1 MRTLIGIILLVLVAS
16 PPFTVAQEGLSKEQ
30 IIEALRQKVQATTPP
45 PEAKRI
51 ETVAQFTLRIRGRET
66 CSFEGTLIQEGE
78 RRELRTNELRA
89 ECAQFREQIST
100 VFLSSAQISAVLLS
114 NYGYELIGEQVVSG
128 DRQYKI
134 RAHARDPRENLY
146 LMEVWISSET
156 GLIPEGLLYIR
167 KPKTAPIRIVQTYY
181 QEDGRW
187 LLRSVRASTSFYV
200 LIFIRIGV
208 EIDIDVRST
217 RYFF

>member
-1 MRTLIGIILLVLVAS
+1 MRSLIGVILLVLVAS
-16 PPFTVAQEGLSKEQ
+16 PFTVAQEGLSEEQ
-30 IIEALRQKVQATTPP
+30 IIEALRQKVQATTPL

-51 ETVAQFTLRIRGRET
+51 ETVAQFVLRIRGRET

-78 RRELRTNELRA
+78 RRELRANELPA

-100 VFLSSAQISAVLLS
+100 IFLSSAQISAVFLG
-114 NYGYELIGEQVVSG
+114 NYAYEVIGEQVVSG

-134 RAHARDPRENLY
+134 RAQARDPKENLH
-146 LMEVWISSET
+146 LMEVWIPWET

-187 LLRSVRASTSFYV
+187 LLRSVRASTSFYI
-200 LIFIRIGV
+200 LIIIRVGV

-217 RYFF
+217 RYSF